1 MGFWG
6 VVLEGWEG
14 GLGVVGVGGGEGVL
28 GDRFCWDGGE
38 GVGDEVVVGR

>member
-14 GLGVVGVGGGEGVL
+14 GLGDG
-28 GDRFCWDGGE
+28 FCWDGGE